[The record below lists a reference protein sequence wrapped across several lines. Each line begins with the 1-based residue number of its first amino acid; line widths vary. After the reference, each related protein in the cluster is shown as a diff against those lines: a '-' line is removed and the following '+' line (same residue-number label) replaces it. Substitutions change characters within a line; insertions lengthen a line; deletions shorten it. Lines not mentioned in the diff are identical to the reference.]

1 MVLGRRRLLKRSLS
15 DVTSV
20 RPEELRSDGVTAS
33 PQALGAVIPSI
44 VPARSQ
50 VICIASGKGGT
61 GKTVLATNLSVLLA
75 REGLNV
81 LLFDADL
88 GLANSHLLLGVQPT
102 GDISEV
108 LSGQRRLADI
118 VVECHHGLR
127 LVPGGSGFS
136 ELAELGDR
144 HFRYLAGRMR
154 ELEDSTDIVLVDLS
168 AGISPQV
175 MRFLVASHEI
185 VLVTT
190 PDITALIDAYAVIKS
205 LAKVRTDVRVRLLFN
220 QVRKDTDVRSAYGK
234 LKRIVNK
241 HLGEAQVSLFGWLPH
256 NWYVH
261 DSVVRR
267 RPVALLHPMCLVT
280 RRLQEMA
287 CRIRWGHGRWRAD
300 QMVPGRR
307 QPSFF
312 AQLEQMVF

>member
-1 MVLGRRRLLKRSLS
+1 MVLGRRKLLKRSLR
-15 DVTSV
+15 DVTAV
-20 RPEELRSDGVTAS
+20 RPEELRSHGVTGR
-33 PQALGAVIPSI
+33 PQPLGAVIPSI

-61 GKTVLATNLSVLLA
+61 GKTIFATNLSVLLA
-75 REGLNV
+75 KDGLDV
-81 LLFDADL
+81 LLLDADL
-88 GLANSHLLLGVQPT
+88 GLANSHLLLGVSPA

-108 LSGQRRLADI
+108 LSGKRRLSDI
-118 VVECHHGLR
+118 VVKCHHGLH

-136 ELAELGDR
+136 DLAELGDR
-144 HFRYLAGRMR
+144 HFRYLAG
-154 ELEDSTDIVLVDLS
+154 ELKESEGTTDIVLIDLS

-185 VLVTT
+185 IVVTT

-205 LAKVRTDVRVRLLFN
+205 LAKVRTDVRVRLIIN
-220 QVRKDTDVRSAYGK
+220 QVRRDADVHSAYSK

-241 HLGEAQVSLFGWLPH
+241 HLREAHVSLFGWLPH

-261 DSVVRR
+261 DSVVKR
-267 RPVALLHPMCLVT
+267 RPVALLHPKCLVT

-287 CRIRWGHGRWRAD
+287 SVIRLGHGKWRAN
-300 QMVPGRR
+300 QNVPGRR
-307 QPSFF
+307 RPSFF

>member
-1 MVLGRRRLLKRSLS
+1 MVFGRRKLLKRSLR

-20 RPEELRSDGVTAS
+20 RPEELRSQGVTAR
-33 PQALGAVIPSI
+33 PQTLGAVIPSI

-50 VICIASGKGGT
+50 VVCIASGKGGT
-61 GKTVLATNLSVLLA
+61 GKTVFATNLSVLLA
-75 REGLNV
+75 RDGLNV

-108 LSGQRRLADI
+108 LSGERMLSDI
-118 VVECHHGLR
+118 VVRCHHGLR

-144 HFRYLAGRMR
+144 RFRYLAGRLK
-154 ELEDSTDIVLVDLS
+154 ELEDTSDIVLVDLS

-185 VLVTT
+185 IVVTT

-205 LAKVRTDVRVRLLFN
+205 LAKVRTDVRIRLLIN
-220 QVRKDTDVRSAYGK
+220 QVRRDTDVRSAYGK

-241 HLGEAQVSLFGWLPH
+241 HLRGVQLSLFGWLPH

-261 DSVVRR
+261 DSVVKRK
-267 RPVALLHPMCLVT
+267 PVALLHPMCLVT

-287 CRIRWGHGRWRAD
+287 SQIKSGHGKWRAN
-300 QMVPGRR
+300 QNVPRSRR
-307 QPSFF
+307 PSFF
-312 AQLEQMVF
+312 AQLEHMVF

>member
-1 MVLGRRRLLKRSLS
+1 MVLGRRKLLKRFLS

-20 RPEELRSDGVTAS
+20 RPEELRSQGVIDR
-33 PQALGAVIPSI
+33 PQKLGAVIPSI

-61 GKTVLATNLSVLLA
+61 GKTVFATNLSVLLA
-75 REGLNV
+75 KDGLNV

-88 GLANSHLLLGVQPT
+88 GLANSHLLLGVSPT
-102 GDISEV
+102 GDISEM
-108 LSGQRRLADI
+108 LSGEKKLADI
-118 VVECHHGLR
+118 MVKCHHGLR

-136 ELAELGDR
+136 ELAELNDR
-144 HFRYLAGRMR
+144 HFRYLAGRLK
-154 ELEDSTDIVLVDLS
+154 EFEDTTDIVLVDLS

-185 VLVTT
+185 IVVTT

-205 LAKVRTDVRVRLLFN
+205 VAKVRTNVRIRLLIN
-220 QVRKDTDVRSAYGK
+220 QVRKDADVRSAYGK

-241 HLGEAQVSLFGWLPH
+241 HLRGVQVSLFGWLPR

-261 DSVVRR
+261 DSVVKR

-280 RRLQEMA
+280 RRFQEMA
-287 CRIRWGHGRWRAD
+287 SQIRSGHGKWRAN
-300 QMVPGRR
+300 QNVPGRR
-307 QPSFF
+307 KPSFF